1 MGAVFVGDVLLGAAE
16 VEAKALL
23 AAPLA
28 VEAPLD
34 DAAAVLTADEVTLGD
49 AAAVV
54 TDDRLATVLEGELL
68 PAVLLELPLP
78 QPTSSAATVTPTT
91 ARFICFDRI
100 IGIPSPIA
108 RCRRRYS

>member
-49 AAAVV
+49 AA
-54 TDDRLATVLEGELL
+54 VLTGGDVLPAALGGELL
-68 PAVLLELPLP
+68 PAALLALPLP
-78 QPTSSAATVTPTT
+78 QPASSAATATPTT
-91 ARFICFDRI
+91 TGFI
-100 IGIPSPIA
+100 
-108 RCRRRYS
+108 